1 MTSLQHVVDTAP
13 GAVLALLPYALPLLK
28 DRLIPSESA
37 TAPPEPSE
45 ARLVAL
51 TRWCQGECPLTLSP
65 RLAVQELR
73 VLLLRLARALVQHAQ
88 ASLPA
93 YGADFVQL
101 LSGALQD
108 TTPDVAIAACDCC
121 CSLASTLQRRLG
133 AQNAVLLAEGATLHT
148 SSTRAAVRR
157 AALDAVHQLVLCG
170 AHEHLLTMSA
180 YQHPNQVDI
189 AAFYGKQPV
198 QVNWLGKLATDHNAG
213 VRSRLITVLT
223 DWMLHLPERV
233 DHTPRLL
240 PFVLSGLTDGTNDV
254 VAATTTALGALGRAY
269 EADHVEELAQLM
281 RFAPQAL
288 PAGDVLPV
296 GVRLLVQDHLPA
308 LLPPCLADM
317 RVWNTDV
324 RPRAVALLK
333 TVLGLAGDKA
343 ARFAPMLLAALCTC
357 LDDPDAVVAQGARDC
372 LSLLAVH
379 VAPDALIQPLVLL
392 AQDKRRQAITALTV
406 MRDAAL
412 PGAED
417 AFSAALTQV
426 S

>member
-1 MTSLQHVVDTAP
+1 MPSDCSLTAP
-13 GAVLALLPYALPLLK
+13 LVLAA
-28 DRLIPSESA
+28 
-37 TAPPEPSE
+37 
-45 ARLVAL
+45 
-51 TRWCQGECPLTLSP
+51 
-65 RLAVQELR
+65 QELR
-73 VLLLRLARALVQHAQ
+73 LLLLRLVQALVLHAQ

-93 YGADFVQL
+93 YCADFVQL
-101 LSGALQD
+101 LHGALLD
-108 TTPDVAIAACDCC
+108 STPDVAIAACDCC
-121 CSLASTLQRRLG
+121 CSLASSLQRRMG
-133 AQNAVLLAEGATLHT
+133 AQNAILLAEGATVHT
-148 SSTRAAVRR
+148 GHTRAAVRR
-157 AALDAVHQLVLCG
+157 AALDAVHQLVLHG

-180 YQHPNQVDI
+180 YLHPNQVDI

-269 EADHVEELAQLM
+269 EADHAEELAQLM

>member
-1 MTSLQHVVDTAP
+1 MLTSLQHVVDTAP
-13 GAVLALLPYALPLLK
+13 GAVLALLPYALPVLK

-213 VRSRLITVLT
+213 VRARLITVLT

-240 PFVLSGLTDGTNDV
+240 PFVLSGLTDGTVDV
-254 VAATTTALGALGRAY
+254 VATTTKSLDALGRAY
-269 EADHVEELAQLM
+269 EADHADELAQLVH
-281 RFAPQAL
+281 FAPHAL
-288 PAGDVLPV
+288 PAADGQPV
-296 GVRLLVQDHLPA
+296 GVRLLVQDHLAA
-308 LLPPCLADM
+308 LLPPCLADL
-317 RVWNTDV
+317 RVWNSDV
-324 RPRAVALLK
+324 RPRAFALLK

-343 ARFAPMLLAALCTC
+343 ARFAPMLLAALCAC

-372 LSLLAVH
+372 CALLAAH

-392 AQDKRRQAITALTV
+392 AQADKRRQAIMALTV
-406 MRDAAL
+406 MRDAA
-412 PGAED
+412 PAGD
-417 AFSAALTQV
+417 AYSAALTQL